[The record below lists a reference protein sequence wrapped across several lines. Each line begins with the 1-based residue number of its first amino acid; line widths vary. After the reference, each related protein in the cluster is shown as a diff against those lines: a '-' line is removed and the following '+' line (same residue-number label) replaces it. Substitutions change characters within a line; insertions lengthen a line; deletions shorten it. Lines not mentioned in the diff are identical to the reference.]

1 MFGWNNIEGGGA
13 CPHKKMTEQTMP
25 TIQIKDASDYVGQRV
40 KIGAWLRQKRGS
52 GKMVFLQLRDGS
64 GFFQGVVAK
73 ADVSE
78 EVFETAKELKQ
89 ETSMYVYGVIHE
101 DARSAFGYE
110 MKVDHI
116 DIIGESHDYPITP
129 KEHGTEFLFDERHL
143 YLRHLKPYA
152 TLKIRNTIIAA
163 TYEFFNKE
171 GFIKLDAPLLTGSA
185 PEGTTELFETDYF
198 GQDAYLSQT
207 GQLYAEAGAM
217 AFSKVFTFGPAFRAE
232 KSKTRRHLTEFWMIE
247 PEMAFYDQDASMAL
261 QERYVAF
268 LIEKVLEQNDQE
280 LDMLGR
286 DKELL
291 RSYTQLPFPR
301 VSYDDAITLLQDNGF
316 DVEWGVDFGSPEE
329 TFLANHF
336 SKPVFIVN
344 FPKAIKAFYMKR
356 HPEREDVVIS
366 ADLLAP
372 EGYGEIIGG
381 SERDTD
387 YDYLKQRIEED
398 GLGLEEYSWY
408 LDLRKYGSVPHSGFG
423 LGLERMVT
431 FVTGEE
437 HIREAIPFPRMT
449 HRLRP

>member
-1 MFGWNNIEGGGA
+1 
-13 CPHKKMTEQTMP
+13 MTEEIP
-25 TIQIKDASDYVGQRV
+25 KIKIIDAKNFVGKTV
-40 KIGAWLRQKRGS
+40 TIGAWLRQKRGS
-52 GKMVFLQLRDGS
+52 GKIAFLQLRDGTA
-64 GFFQGVVAK
+64 FFQGVVAK

-78 EVFETAKELKQ
+78 EVFETAKSLKQ
-89 ETSMYVYGVIHE
+89 ETSIYVTGEIHE
-101 DARSAFGYE
+101 DDRSSFGYE
-110 MKVDHI
+110 MAVSDIKV
-116 DIIGESHDYPITP
+116 IGESHDYPITP

-143 YLRHLKPYA
+143 YLRHLKPFA
-152 TLKIRNTIIAA
+152 TLKIRNTLVAA

-171 GFIKLDAPLLTGSA
+171 GFTKLDAPVLTGSA

-198 GQDAYLSQT
+198 GEPAFLSQT

-217 AFSKVFTFGPAFRAE
+217 AFGKVFTFGPTFRAE

-247 PEMAFYDQDASMAL
+247 PEMAFMDQEESLKL
-261 QERYVAF
+261 QERYIAF
-268 LIEKVLEQNDQE
+268 LISKVLENNDQE
-280 LDMLGR
+280 LDILKR
-286 DKELL
+286 DKDLL
-291 RSYTQLPFPR
+291 RSYTQLPYPR
-301 VSYDDAITLLQDNGF
+301 VSYDDAVKLLQDNDF

-336 SKPVFIVN
+336 AKPVFIVN
-344 FPKAIKAFYMKR
+344 FPKAIKPFYMKR
-356 HPEREDVVIS
+356 HKTRDDIVVS

-387 YDYLKQRIEED
+387 YDYLKNEIEK
-398 GLGLEEYSWY
+398 LGLSMDEYAWY

-449 HRLRP
+449 NRLRP

>member
-1 MFGWNNIEGGGA
+1 
-13 CPHKKMTEQTMP
+13 MTEEIP
-25 TIQIKDASDYVGQRV
+25 KIKIIDAKNFVGKTV
-40 KIGAWLRQKRGS
+40 TIGAWLRQKRGS
-52 GKMVFLQLRDGS
+52 GKIAFLQLRDGTA
-64 GFFQGVVAK
+64 FFQGVVAK

-78 EVFETAKELKQ
+78 EVFETAKSLKQ
-89 ETSMYVYGVIHE
+89 ETSIYVTGEIHE
-101 DARSAFGYE
+101 DARSSFGYE
-110 MKVDHI
+110 MAVSDIKV
-116 DIIGESHDYPITP
+116 IGESHDYPITP

-143 YLRHLKPYA
+143 YLRHLKPFA
-152 TLKIRNTIIAA
+152 TLKIRNTLVAA

-171 GFIKLDAPLLTGSA
+171 GFTKLDAPVLTGSA

-198 GQDAYLSQT
+198 GEPAFLSQT

-217 AFSKVFTFGPAFRAE
+217 AFGKVFTFGPTFRAE

-247 PEMAFYDQDASMAL
+247 PEMAFMDQEESLKL
-261 QERYVAF
+261 QERYIAF
-268 LIEKVLEQNDQE
+268 LISRVLENNDQE
-280 LDMLGR
+280 LDILKR
-286 DKELL
+286 DKDLL
-291 RSYTQLPFPR
+291 RSYTQLPYPR
-301 VSYDDAITLLQDNGF
+301 VSYDDAVKLLQDNDF

-336 SKPVFIVN
+336 AKPVFIVN
-344 FPKAIKAFYMKR
+344 FPKAIKPFYMKR
-356 HPEREDVVIS
+356 HKTRDDIVVS

-381 SERDTD
+381 SERETD
-387 YDYLKQRIEED
+387 YDYLKNEIEK
-398 GLGLEEYSWY
+398 LGLNMDEYAWY

-449 HRLRP
+449 NRLRP